1 MKEILC
7 KHFTSINI
15 VERLTVHS
23 LLKSYLSVTHRYGSK
38 NNKERKR
45 VDLPR
50 RRKEQLCKEHNH
62 QPQRRNTEKEQ
73 LQSGHCKKNLLNKN
87 KNLR

>member
-45 VDLPR
+45 VDLIAPGVR
-50 RRKEQLCKEHNH
+50 M
-62 QPQRRNTEKEQ
+62 
-73 LQSGHCKKNLLNKN
+73 
-87 KNLR
+87 

>member
-50 RRKEQLCKEHNH
+50 RFGDRATRPKRTAMQGA
-62 QPQRRNTEKEQ
+62 QPPATKKKYRERAAAIRT
-73 LQSGHCKKNLLNKN
+73 LQEEFT
-87 KNLR
+87 